1 MDTKPLHTTVAN
13 ALCDALISGHL
24 LLAKIGGTWST
35 DIRSPD
41 LLSTGQYQ
49 LCALC
54 LKQVCSYHVTEPC
67 YYPHECHHG
76 QATRNVGQRLSEN
89 LLTMSHAIRRSV
101 SDAVLA
107 MRGQE
112 ETSLLN
118 ALSGAAVGYSPEY
131 SFSELAAT
139 MTRVRKGVTA
149 RAISLDA
156 LSCPINEKRALT
168 FYGKDLSQHP
178 LVCGTPLA
186 SPLETATGANSA
198 RLVETKKILV
208 QVSGMPVPVVFDPEG
223 EHIYP
228 VLSSSNR
235 AIILHALLSHSCAQV
250 TANQAS
256 ACMAPQRRSPAAGRS
271 FRESSWFQP
280 LHSWVCRRVRECGS

>member
-41 LLSTGQYQ
+41 LISTGQYQ

-149 RAISLDA
+149 PRAISLDA
-156 LSCPINEKRALT
+156 LSCHINENE
-168 FYGKDLSQHP
+168 LSPFTARISPSIPWCAVPHSP
-178 LVCGTPLA
+178 PRSRPPLA
-186 SPLETATGANSA
+186 PIQQDWLK
-198 RLVETKKILV
+198 R
-208 QVSGMPVPVVFDPEG
+208 
-223 EHIYP
+223 
-228 VLSSSNR
+228 
-235 AIILHALLSHSCAQV
+235 
-250 TANQAS
+250 
-256 ACMAPQRRSPAAGRS
+256 RRSWFKSAACPS
-271 FRESSWFQP
+271 
-280 LHSWVCRRVRECGS
+280 L